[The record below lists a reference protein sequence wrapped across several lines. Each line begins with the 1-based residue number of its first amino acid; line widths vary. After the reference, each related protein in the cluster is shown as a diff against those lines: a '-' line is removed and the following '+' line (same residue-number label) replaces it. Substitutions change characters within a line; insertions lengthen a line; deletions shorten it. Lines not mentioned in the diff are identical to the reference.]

1 MAGRKDAKTAQSQDS
16 EYDESADS
24 DFNVSGSES
33 GDSGNSSGGDAE
45 NEGQQE
51 DVSRANKRQKFIN
64 QGQKD
69 GGGVEEF
76 DSGDEATLKE
86 GRKAARRRQ
95 RQHKKEAGAAQD
107 QDDSGAEGEG
117 EETGG
122 WRAKTRSMREKE
134 EEARK
139 KSTIASITGST
150 VDVDALWEKLNGPD
164 AFRLLETDK
173 QKQQQGPSQDG
184 SQLAGATK
192 AKSGSLARTD
202 KANGGAEEEMISIT
216 RTYQFAGEQHT
227 ETKMVA
233 KSSAEGRLWLQQ
245 QEAAAKSAKP
255 WQHTVDGESRMIV
268 RPARKIS
275 RFDPNISN
283 IEAFRGQ
290 WATST
295 AAKRGARL
303 NVVEKSKLDWA
314 SHVDAE
320 GLKEELDVAAKAKD
334 SYLHRSDFLRDVE
347 MRKEDEAREARMRA
361 RH

>member
-1 MAGRKDAKTAQSQDS
+1 MDGGTDAKPAQLEDS

-33 GDSGNSSGGDAE
+33 GDSGNSSEGEAGNADQQGERSKGDKSHAK
-45 NEGQQE
+45 
-51 DVSRANKRQKFIN
+51 KRQNAHK

-69 GGGVEEF
+69 GQVVAEL

-86 GRKAARRRQ
+86 ARKAAGRRKRQ
-95 RQHKKEAGAAQD
+95 RKKDGGAAQD
-107 QDDSGAEGEG
+107 QDDSGGDEAGS
-117 EETGG
+117 

-139 KSTIASITGST
+139 QSRLATIKDST
-150 VDVDALWEKLNGPD
+150 VDVDALWARLNAAD
-164 AFRLLETDK
+164 AFKLLEKDD
-173 QKQQQGPSQDG
+173 QQQQEG
-184 SQLAGATK
+184 SQPGGSGK
-192 AKSGSLARTD
+192 AQQGSTD
-202 KANGGAEEEMISIT
+202 KANGRAEEEMISIT

-233 KSSAEGRLWLQQ
+233 KTSAEGRLWLQQ
-245 QEAAAKSAKP
+245 QEAAAKSTKP
-255 WQHTVDGESRMIV
+255 GQHTVDGEGRTIL
-268 RPARKIS
+268 RPLRKIS

-283 IEAFRGQ
+283 MEAFRGQ
-290 WATST
+290 WATSA
-295 AAKRGARL
+295 AAKKGPRL

-334 SYLHRSDFLRDVE
+334 SYLHRTDFLRDVE
-347 MRKEDEAREARMRA
+347 MRKEDEARQARMKA